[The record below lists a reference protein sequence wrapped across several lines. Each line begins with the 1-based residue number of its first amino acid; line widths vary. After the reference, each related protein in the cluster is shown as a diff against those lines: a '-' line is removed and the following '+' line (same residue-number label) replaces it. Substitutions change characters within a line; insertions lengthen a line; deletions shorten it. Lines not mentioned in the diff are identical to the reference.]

1 MKKNSHLVIGTL
13 AIGTLALSGC
23 GDTAEAGAAEEDFP
37 TAAVEMVIPYPPGGG
52 SDVLFRLMAEYA
64 EEHLG
69 QPIVP
74 VNVEGASATVGSRQV
89 KDSEADGYTI
99 LGTHQVTAAA
109 FHTDIVDYGFEAFDP
124 IALGTST
131 PHLPSVSTEFAEEN
145 DIEDLEGFLDY
156 VEANPG
162 EVTWAFTTG
171 SEDHYTIAAILDAAG
186 IDPTSLN
193 YVNYNGTGP
202 QYAALI
208 SGEVDGMTGDYAS
221 GEGYI
226 EDGSMMP
233 LGVVNEER
241 DPQLPDLPT
250 VAEQGIDFSLTV
262 DRGFLAP
269 EGTPAEHIDVLEA
282 AFEAA
287 FEDEEFQ
294 ERVEELGS
302 YPNFM
307 NSEDYQSRID
317 ELDSSMEQLA
327 EQMKAF

>member
-1 MKKNSHLVIGTL
+1 MKKNPHLIIGTL
-13 AIGTLALSGC
+13 AIGTLALSSC
-23 GDTAEAGAAEEDFP
+23 GDTAEAGAAEEGFP
-37 TAAVEMVIPYPPGGG
+37 SAPVEMVIPYPPGGG

-69 QPIVP
+69 ENIVP
-74 VNVEGASATVGSRQV
+74 INVEGASATVGSRQV
-89 KDSEADGYTI
+89 KDSTADGYTI

-109 FHTDIVDYGFEAFDP
+109 FHTNIVDYGFDAFEP
-124 IALGTST
+124 IALGTAT
-131 PHLPSVSTEFAEEN
+131 PHLPSVSADFAQEHG
-145 DIEDLEGFLDY
+145 IEDLQGFLDH

-171 SEDHYTIAAILDAAG
+171 SEDHYTVAAILDAAG

-208 SGEVDGMTGDYAS
+208 AGEVDGMTGDYAS

-226 EDGSMMP
+226 EDGSLIP
-233 LGVVNEER
+233 LGVVNEDR
-241 DPQLPDLPT
+241 DPQLPDVPT
-250 VAEQGIDFSLTV
+250 VSEQGIDFTLTV

-269 EGTPAEHIDVLEA
+269 EGTPAEHIEVLQD

-287 FEDEEFQ
+287 FAEEEFQ

-307 NSEDYQSRID
+307 NSEDYQSHID

-327 EQMKAF
+327 DQMQEF